1 MLPWYVMVAAV
12 VLNGQEQAGGKVPV
26 GALSTVGVSFGLS
39 GGSL

>member
-26 GALSTVGVSFGLS
+26 GALSTAGVLCGLWR
-39 GGSL
+39 GSM